1 MHLRSESRPS
11 KWMRATP
18 ASHSVSPAGGQ
29 GRHTSTRVK
38 YPHPSSTPS
47 VYIIHGCRLPP
58 CYPLP
63 RPVLQSPS
71 HPPPHAHLLTPAR
84 PSAAPP
90 KSRGAN
96 GADVPVQPL
105 DLLDCLHLTAPVADI
120 LHRERRGW
128 VGLLPLGLKGNGGAV
143 SRLPHSTLIGRNH
156 VLQGY
161 DDCLPSHT
169 PFPPPHSSL
178 PSTLPHTWM
187 VAGITCFLN
196 SVCSSSRLSS
206 TVRRPSPWEEGGQGC
221 QGCRGDQR
229 CAQTLAASPWEG
241 GGQGQC
247 CQE

>member
-47 VYIIHGCRLPP
+47 VYIIHGCLLPP
-58 CYPLP
+58 CCPFP

-161 DDCLPSHT
+161 NECLPSHT
-169 PFPPPHSSL
+169 PSST
-178 PSTLPHTWM
+178 STLLPPLH
-187 VAGITCFLN
+187 A
-196 SVCSSSRLSS
+196 SSHL
-206 TVRRPSPWEEGGQGC
+206 
-221 QGCRGDQR
+221 D
-229 CAQTLAASPWEG
+229 G
-241 GGQGQC
+241 GGHHVLLEFGLQLLQAQLDSAQALTLGGGRAGLSGVQR
-247 CQE
+247 